1 MKFVG
6 ICSAAALGAASAAG
20 AAETEIY
27 LEEGH
32 VEVQLANGGFI
43 GLAGGADFSILHDET
58 GAPDLIDVRGGAIQ
72 LMSAFLDPEPFL
84 VQIGGLT
91 MRMGAGSSV
100 LSVNGDGVVSV
111 LVLNGDG
118 VTVSGPGGDAL
129 IGAGTMMIAPPGGEM
144 RTATMTAE
152 ALRAQA
158 GAFMGAP
165 PAGTAAANAIGGV
178 AAGSNL
184 PKIAVSPPKLD
195 SLAGPGEAV
204 RDAARDVGRRAVTLP
219 GGGGLVGGGNG
230 GGGGLGG
237 GGLGGGGLGGGG
249 LGGGGGGGLPNI
261 PNPPDPP
268 DPPKPPE
275 FPQIVVDVFNKLP
288 PGQLDDLDNL
298 PKRFQ
303 ELVDDL
309 TPEQRKLLEQ
319 LIALQG

>member
-6 ICSAAALGAASAAG
+6 ICAAAALGAASAAG

-158 GAFMGAP
+158 GAFMGGEAEQD
-165 PAGTAAANAIGGV
+165 PAR
-178 AAGSNL
+178 
-184 PKIAVSPPKLD
+184 IALSLREAVEEHMGRAFNRLEIT
-195 SLAGPGEAV
+195 LAGEAEPEV
-204 RDAARDVGRRAVTLP
+204 RWFFRG
-219 GGGGLVGGGNG
+219 
-230 GGGGLGG
+230 
-237 GGLGGGGLGGGG
+237 
-249 LGGGGGGGLPNI
+249 
-261 PNPPDPP
+261 
-268 DPPKPPE
+268 
-275 FPQIVVDVFNKLP
+275 
-288 PGQLDDLDNL
+288 
-298 PKRFQ
+298 
-303 ELVDDL
+303 
-309 TPEQRKLLEQ
+309 
-319 LIALQG
+319 